1 MIDGVDIKNYSHQA
15 LHRLIT
21 IVQQEPVLFAR
32 SIKENILYGELNIK
46 EDEEEHEIDVAVT
59 KGMQHM
65 YRMHSMTDRKFKF
78 RALNFQATTRQT
90 KHRLRYTV

>member
-1 MIDGVDIKNYSHQA
+1 MDIKNYSHQA

-46 EDEEEHEIDVAVT
+46 EKEEEHEIDVAIT
-59 KGMQHM
+59 NGMQL
-65 YRMHSMTDRKFKF
+65 RKAPFKQS
-78 RALNFQATTRQT
+78 L
-90 KHRLRYTV
+90 L

>member
-1 MIDGVDIKNYSHQA
+1 MKISYKRLYDRVGGEILIDGVDIKNYSHQA

-46 EDEEEHEIDVAVT
+46 EEDEEHEIDVAVT
-59 KGMQHM
+59 KGMLH
-65 YRMHSMTDRKFKF
+65 
-78 RALNFQATTRQT
+78 
-90 KHRLRYTV
+90 TVCSICTVCIV

>member
-46 EDEEEHEIDVAVT
+46 EEDEEHEIDVAVT
-59 KGMQHM
+59 KGMLHM
-65 YRMHSMTDRKFKF
+65 YRMHIKTDRKFKG
-78 RALNFQATTRQT
+78 RAESNFE
-90 KHRLRYTV
+90 

>member
-1 MIDGVDIKNYSHQA
+1 MDIKNYSHQA

-46 EDEEEHEIDVAVT
+46 EEEEEHEIDVAIT
-59 KGMQHM
+59 KG
-65 YRMHSMTDRKFKF
+65 S
-78 RALNFQATTRQT
+78 LQT
-90 KHRLRYTV
+90 QKQNLTVEF

>member
-46 EDEEEHEIDVAVT
+46 EEEEEHEIDVAVT
-59 KGMQHM
+59 KGM
-65 YRMHSMTDRKFKF
+65 HSMVTRKSEWGSFF
-78 RALNFQATTRQT
+78 GTITLPNPEISYIQCVT
-90 KHRLRYTV
+90 YSI

>member
-1 MIDGVDIKNYSHQA
+1 MDIKNYSHQA

-46 EDEEEHEIDVAVT
+46 EEEEEHEIDVAIT
-59 KGMQHM
+59 KGSLQ
-65 YRMHSMTDRKFKF
+65 TQKQ
-78 RALNFQATTRQT
+78 NFDN
-90 KHRLRYTV
+90 

>member
-46 EDEEEHEIDVAVT
+46 EEDEEHEIDVAVT
-59 KGMQHM
+59 KGMLHM
-65 YRMHSMTDRKFKF
+65 LHIHVTIRI
-78 RALNFQATTRQT
+78 
-90 KHRLRYTV
+90 V

>member
-1 MIDGVDIKNYSHQA
+1 MDIKNYSHQA

-46 EDEEEHEIDVAVT
+46 EEEEEHEIDVAIT
-59 KGMQHM
+59 KGISSIELTFENQG
-65 YRMHSMTDRKFKF
+65 SPD
-78 RALNFQATTRQT
+78 
-90 KHRLRYTV
+90 